1 MKNVLY
7 PVNINLKGKK
17 CLVIGAGEVAFRKV
31 KSLLDCSAKVKVVSP
46 VLIKKFD
53 NLRKNK
59 NFKYVKRKFKKND
72 LKEIFLVISATND
85 SMLNQKIA
93 NYAKK
98 ENILI
103 NVVDNPE
110 LCTFLV
116 PSIIKRGPLIISIS
130 TSGEIPFLSKL
141 IRKELE
147 KKFNHKFGGFIE
159 KAGKI
164 RKSVL
169 NSNPEVKRKFFTRL
183 EKLTK
188 RYLS

>member
-1 MKNVLY
+1 M
-7 PVNINLKGKK
+7 
-17 CLVIGAGEVAFRKV
+17 VIGAGEVAFRKV

-72 LKEIFLVISATND
+72 LKGVSIIISATD
-85 SMLNQKIA
+85 DTILNQKIA

-103 NVVDNPE
+103 NVVDNPK
-110 LCTFLV
+110 LCDFIV
-116 PSIIKRGPLIISIS
+116 PSVIKKGPLIISIS

-147 KKFNHKFGGFIE
+147 KKFNHKFAEFIE

-169 NSNPEVKRKFFTRL
+169 NANPEVKRKFFSKL

>member
-17 CLVIGAGEVAFRKV
+17 CLVIGGGEVALRKV
-31 KSLLDCSAKVKVVSP
+31 KTLLSCCAKVKVVSP
-46 VLIKKFD
+46 VLIKKFEGFK
-53 NLRKNK
+53 KNK

-72 LKEIFLVISATND
+72 LNGVSIIISATD
-85 SMLNQKIA
+85 DTILNQRIA
-93 NYAKK
+93 NYAKEK
-98 ENILI
+98 NILI
-103 NVVDNPE
+103 NVVDNPK
-110 LCTFLV
+110 LCDFIV
-116 PSIIKRGPLIISIS
+116 PSVIKRGHLIISIS
-130 TSGEIPFLSKL
+130 TSGNFPLISKL

-164 RKSVL
+164 RKSIL
-169 NSNPEVKRKFFTRL
+169 NSNPEVKRKFFSRL

-188 RYLS
+188 RYFS